1 MINIAEIKNG
11 LVIDHIQAGT
21 GWKVFKW
28 LGLDEVSF
36 STALIMNAASQKTGK
51 KDIIKIDNIMSIDYS
66 VLGYID
72 SNITVNVIQD
82 SKIVKKIRMELPEKL
97 EGVIVC
103 KNPRC
108 ITATEHY
115 VPQEFRLV
123 SKEKRQY
130 RCVYCDAMY
139 SAGTIGAFGGK

>member
-11 LVIDHIQAGT
+11 LVIDHIQAGK

-28 LGLDEVSF
+28 LGLDDATF
-36 STALIMNAASQKTGK
+36 STALIVNAASKKTGK
-51 KDIIKIDNIMSIDYS
+51 KDIIKIDNILNIDYS

-72 SNITVNVIQD
+72 SDITVNVIQD
-82 SKIVKKIRMELPEKL
+82 SQIVKKIRMALPEKI
-97 EGVIVC
+97 EGMIRC

-108 ITATEHY
+108 ITVTEHY

-123 SKEKRQY
+123 SREKKQY
-130 RCVYCDAMY
+130 RCIYCDALY
-139 SAGTIGAFGGK
+139 SAGTIGGE